1 MCVMQQSVPTDG
13 GDGKLGTER
22 GQAAVP
28 RAHPLQLGGLGN
40 DSRLQNSLMMNNE
53 CISSLA
59 RQGCV
64 SLRFMLLHLTAVI
77 RPHFIWIEL

>member
-1 MCVMQQSVPTDG
+1 MCVVQQSVPTDG

-28 RAHPLQLGGLGN
+28 RAHPLQPGGLGN

-53 CISSLA
+53 
-59 RQGCV
+59 
-64 SLRFMLLHLTAVI
+64 
-77 RPHFIWIEL
+77 